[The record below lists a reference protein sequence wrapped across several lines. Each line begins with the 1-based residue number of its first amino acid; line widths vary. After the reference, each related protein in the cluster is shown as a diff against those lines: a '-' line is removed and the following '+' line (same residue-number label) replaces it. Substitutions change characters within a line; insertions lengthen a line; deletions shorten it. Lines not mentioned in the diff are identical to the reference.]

1 MLKSN
6 IFKYFF
12 VARENI
18 PRDVGF
24 SLYDQYHLSWLC
36 LIALFIVII
45 SIRYKSSQEAKKKF
59 FRKILGSVILLSE
72 VYYQAVLI
80 ITRQFN
86 INYLPL
92 HLCGISIFLCFF
104 DSIRPKDSVREFLYC
119 LGLPGALS
127 ALLFPN
133 WVVYPVLNFASIN
146 SFVVH
151 GLIIAYPVMIMSSGE
166 FFPDYKRLPKCFMIL
181 INIAIPIYFFNKIF
195 DTNFLFI
202 NTPSDGSPLVALET
216 WLGNP
221 GYILGMFVLVFICW
235 GILYT
240 PVLIKN
246 LHIRHIRK
254 RELRELAEEIY

>member
-92 HLCGISIFLCFF
+92 HLCGI
-104 DSIRPKDSVREFLYC
+104 
-119 LGLPGALS
+119 
-127 ALLFPN
+127 LFPN